1 MRRLSWVLAVAVVF
15 SGCKKEGVSA
25 ASPGEGEGA
34 AAARLAGDAPPTDP
48 SAPYALRP
56 EKLEAYVG
64 YQRRMLK
71 VYENVQKELQALD
84 ARILKDGSP
93 EAAKGRLKAIEAKA
107 KAEEDARREAGLS
120 EDDVNGIAEVV
131 TAVISQR
138 QLARQMGFDEEL
150 KKLEGL
156 QARLAPEQQQELA
169 PQVAEMR
176 QRAQEFEGLAELRRT
191 YGEENVNLVLAREQ
205 VLTQGYQD
213 MLKAFSGSGGTARK

>member
-15 SGCKKEGVSA
+15 SACKKEGAFEPTS
-25 ASPGEGEGA
+25 GEGADA
-34 AAARLAGDAPPTDP
+34 AAARLAGEVQP
-48 SAPYALRP
+48 SDESGPYAIRA

-71 VYENVQKELQALD
+71 VYENVQKELQAVD

-93 EAAKGRLKAIEAKA
+93 EAAKGRLKVIEAKA
-107 KAEEDARREAGLS
+107 KAEEDARHEAGLS
-120 EDDVNGIAEVV
+120 VDDVNGIAEVV

-156 QARLAPEQQQELA
+156 QARLAPEQQKELA

-191 YGEENVNLVLAREQ
+191 YGEENVNLVLAQEQ
-205 VLTQGYQD
+205 ALTQGYQD
-213 MLKAFSGSGGTARK
+213 MLKAFSGTSGTARK

>member
-1 MRRLSWVLAVAVVF
+1 MRRLSWVLAIAVVF
-15 SGCKKEGVSA
+15 SACKKEGA
-25 ASPGEGEGA
+25 FAPKEGEGEGA
-34 AAARLAGDAPPTDP
+34 AAARLAGDVVPPD
-48 SAPYALRP
+48 SAGPYVIRA

-71 VYENVQKELQALD
+71 VYENVQKELQAVD

-93 EAAKGRLKAIEAKA
+93 DASKGRLKAIEGKA
-107 KAEEDARREAGLS
+107 RAEEDARREAGLT

-150 KKLEGL
+150 KKLEGI
-156 QARLAPEQQQELA
+156 QARLAPEQQKELA

-176 QRAQEFEGLAELRRT
+176 QRAQEFEGLAELRAT
-191 YGEENVNLVLAREQ
+191 YGEENVNLVLAQEQ
-205 VLTQGYQD
+205 ALTQGYQD
-213 MLKAFSGSGGTARK
+213 MLRAFSGSGSTAKK

>member
-15 SGCKKEGVSA
+15 SACKKEGVSA
-25 ASPGEGEGA
+25 ASRGEGEGA

-71 VYENVQKELQALD
+71 VYENVQKELQAVD
-84 ARILKDGSP
+84 ARILKEGSAD
-93 EAAKGRLKAIEAKA
+93 AAKGRLKVIEAKA
-107 KAEEDARREAGLS
+107 KAEEEARAEAGLTVA
-120 EDDVNGIAEVV
+120 DINGIAEVV
-131 TAVISQR
+131 TAVIAQR

-150 KKLEGL
+150 QKLEAL
-156 QARLAPEQQQELA
+156 QAKLTPEQQQDLA

-176 QRAQEFEGLAELRRT
+176 KRSREFEGLAELRRT
-191 YGEENVNLVLAREQ
+191 FGDANVDAVLAREQ
-205 VLTQGYQD
+205 ELTQAYQD
-213 MLKAFSGSGGTARK
+213 MLKVFSGGTPVKK